1 MVTLQNAENALK
13 SVYLGT
19 MTDLL
24 NTRVNPLLSKI
35 EQTSADVWGKEIRT
49 AAKFGI
55 NGGIGA
61 GDELQNCQLRHS
73 FCITGDLGASVHD
86 I

>member
-19 MTDLL
+19 VTDLL

-35 EQTSADVWGKEIRT
+35 EQTSSDVWGKEIRT

-55 NGGIGA
+55 NGGVGRRLA
-61 GDELQNCQLRHS
+61 RGVRQQLLAV
-73 FCITGDLGASVHD
+73 CDDA
-86 I
+86 